1 MNKLKTSILPIV
13 AFITALLLFGS
24 CDDVNCLPDS
34 HFTEDGELKEEFL
47 PDSSIENELPSNV
60 KFFLEVSGSMNGL
73 YRAQCSTEFRDDVYQ
88 IVCYY
93 TPQTEKVYTLCTNNG
108 KSGFALSLNDFAK
121 AIKQQG
127 FPAMST
133 TSITDMIESVI
144 AQIDTAQNEVGVL
157 VSDMKFDP
165 TGKDNINF
173 QLGMYT
179 TKISHITSSTGL
191 AFSLICATSKYY
203 DKKGN
208 VICNESPYYYLVIGK
223 SANVAKVRDGISTM
237 LAQNGNYVDNI
248 ETGMRFGGPNY
259 TLNRE
264 DNCLPHA
271 NDKYA
276 FVDYDNDDPCRISI
290 SLELNKYRWCI
301 AEPENVKKALEIKML
316 HGGTLNIDSIKIDS
330 VFVDSKK
337 ELSRSMKARIYLKID
352 NMPNDMDVVEWS
364 FDPCKLDTDYDELK
378 PFCGAQNW
386 TEFDKTFSLEHFIK
400 GMFRGANLSTCSS
413 KKNYIL
419 ISQHY

>member
-1 MNKLKTSILPIV
+1 MNMLNRILFPIV
-13 AFITALLLFGS
+13 ASFAILLFVS
-24 CDDVNCLPDS
+24 CDDINCLPDS
-34 HFTEDGELKEEFL
+34 HFTEDGKLKEEFL
-47 PDSSIENELPSNV
+47 PDSSIENEQASNV
-60 KFFLEVSGSMNGL
+60 KFFIEASGSMNGL
-73 YRAQCSTEFRDDVYQ
+73 YRAQCSSEFRDDVYQ

-93 TPQTEKVYTLCTNNG
+93 TSQSEKVYTLCTNNG

-127 FPAMST
+127 FPSMST
-133 TSITDMIESVI
+133 TSITDMIDAVI
-144 AQIDTAQNEVGVL
+144 EQIDTARNEVGVL

-165 TGKDNINF
+165 TGKDNIDY

-191 AFSLICATSKYY
+191 AFSLIGATSKYY

-259 TLNRE
+259 TLSKE
-264 DNCLPHA
+264 KNCLPHGH
-271 NDKYA
+271 NSYA
-276 FVDYDNDDPCRISI
+276 FVDYQDDAPCLISI
-290 SLELNKYRWCI
+290 NLELNKYRWCI

-316 HGGTLNIDSIKIDS
+316 HGSSLKIDTITIDS

-337 ELSRSMKARIYLKID
+337 NLNRSMKAKIYLKID
-352 NMPNDMDVVEWS
+352 NMPNDMDVIEWS
-364 FDPCKLDTDYDELK
+364 FDPCKLDTDYDDLK

-386 TEFDKTFSLEHFIK
+386 TEFDKTFSIEHFIK
-400 GMFRGANLSTCSS
+400 GMFRGANLSTCST

-419 ISQHY
+419 ISKHS

>member
-1 MNKLKTSILPIV
+1 MNMSKRIFSPIAIV
-13 AFITALLLFGS
+13 ASFATLLFVS
-24 CDDVNCLPDS
+24 CDDINCLPDS
-34 HFTEDGELKEEFL
+34 HFTADGELKKEFL
-47 PDSSIENELPSNV
+47 PDSSIENEQAGKV
-60 KFFLEVSGSMNGL
+60 KFFIEASGSMNGL
-73 YRAQCSTEFRDDVYQ
+73 YRPQCSTEFRDDVYQ

-93 TPQTEKVYTLCTNNG
+93 TPQSEKVYTLCTDNG
-108 KSGFALSLNDFAK
+108 KSGFALSLDQFAT

-127 FPAMST
+127 FPSMST

-144 AQIDTAQNEVGVL
+144 AQIDTTRNEVGVL

-165 TGKDNINF
+165 TGKDNIDF

-179 TKISHITSSTGL
+179 TKISHITSTTGL
-191 AFSLICATSKYY
+191 AFSLIGATSKYY

-208 VICNESPYYYLVIGK
+208 IICNESPYYYLVIGK

-259 TLNRE
+259 TLSKKR
-264 DNCLPHA
+264 NCLPHGH
-271 NDKYA
+271 YG
-276 FVDYDNDDPCRISI
+276 FIGYSDDAPCLLSVN
-290 SLELNKYRWCI
+290 LELNKYRWCI
-301 AEPENVKKALEIKML
+301 AEPENVKKALDIKML
-316 HGGTLNIDSIKIDS
+316 HGSTLNIDSITIDS
-330 VFVDSKK
+330 VFVNSKK
-337 ELSRSMKARIYLKID
+337 ELNRSMIAKVYLKID
-352 NMPNDMDVVEWS
+352 NMPNDVDVVEWS
-364 FDPCKLDTDYDELK
+364 FDPCKLDTDFEYFK

-400 GMFRGANLSTCSS
+400 GMFRGANLSNCST

-419 ISQHY
+419 ISKH